1 MSATSDPHP
10 PPARPVRASDRR
22 DAALQDL
29 ADALALLGDD
39 ASRATEASRDVRLH
53 IVACQSEHLSGE
65 VRALIEAGGAHRELG
80 SPRGF
85 AASTRSARRA
95 FDAAAQEELPR
106 PLGDSLHW
114 LLLLAEA
121 AAP

>member
-65 VRALIEAGGAHRELG
+65 VRALIEAGGVHRELAVAARV
-80 SPRGF
+80 RGLDKVRAPSLRRGRSGGT
-85 AASTRSARRA
+85 AAT
-95 FDAAAQEELPR
+95 P
-106 PLGDSLHW
+106 G
-114 LLLLAEA
+114 
-121 AAP
+121 